1 MNKEDLIIGVHGSDN
16 MIGGHYNV
24 LGSFTAGLLKGFQNN
39 GIKAYTAL
47 ECYEKGLTPN
57 LTIGINVT
65 GYESWP
71 EYLKHGIP
79 TIMWSFDSIFYNNI
93 EAVEKFSTNPNFIL
107 FNVSPSDN
115 ESLNEFFPSLKHGYF
130 PHCTDLNIWTKK
142 DVKKEYDAVFMASIG
157 DYKARIEEL
166 KTTLPKALFEV
177 IMMFYTIW
185 ISSSNLSFWQL
196 YQLCKKEN
204 DFNFNLNQYN
214 FIFKNLVYL
223 VSWTKRAQ
231 MIEKL
236 KDFNVKVYGD
246 GPWEN
251 YIRGNV
257 QHMGKCDFAE
267 SIDIINKSKI
277 VLHNQPSQLTLGL
290 HERILNASAT
300 ETFVMSTDTLSIKQE
315 FGDNFGYYNDSTYEN
330 LEENVQYYLTH
341 EEDRIIKAQK
351 ASKIVA
357 ERHTWDARARQIINM
372 IQ

>member
-16 MIGGHYNV
+16 MMGGHYNV

-39 GIKAYTAL
+39 GIKAYTTL
-47 ECYEKGLTPN
+47 ECFEKELTPN

-65 GYESWP
+65 GLDGWS

-79 TIMWSFDSIFYNNI
+79 TIMWSFDSIFYHNT
-93 EAVEKFSTNPNFIL
+93 EAIEKFATDPNFIL

-115 ESLNEFFPSLKHGYF
+115 EALQTFYPSLKHAYL
-130 PHCTDLNIWTKK
+130 PHCTDLNLWTKQDIKK
-142 DVKKEYDAVFMASIG
+142 DNDAVFMASIG
-157 DYKARIEEL
+157 DYKAKIEEL
-166 KTTLPKALFEV
+166 RTTLPHALFEV

-185 ISSSNLSFWQL
+185 LSSSHLSFWQL

-204 DFNFNLNQYN
+204 DFDFNVNQYN

-236 KDFNVKVYGD
+236 KDFNIKIYGD

-251 YIRGNV
+251 YIKGNV
-257 QHMGKCDFAE
+257 KHMGKCDLAE
-267 SIDIINKSKI
+267 SINIINRSKI

-290 HERILNASAT
+290 HERVLNASAT
-300 ETFVMSTDTLSIKQE
+300 ETFVLSPDSLSIKQE
-315 FGDNFGYYNDSTYEN
+315 FGENFGYYNDSTYED
-330 LEENVQYYLTH
+330 LEEKFQYYLTR
-341 EEDRIIKAQK
+341 EEERIIKAQT
-351 ASKIVA
+351 ARKIVA
-357 ERHTWDARARQIINM
+357 ERHTWDVRAKQIM
-372 IQ
+372 EMLQ